1 MAQQID
7 FEGQPVAWLDLG
19 SGAPALVFVHG
30 ALCDHHDWDAQIDA
44 FRTRHRV
51 LAPDL
56 PGHGGSS
63 KEPVVIGVQAYGRM
77 LRAACQRLG
86 LDNVVLVGHSMGCR
100 AVLQAAVGADGTPWP
115 GLRGLVLV
123 DGAYLVPQML
133 GPIDDAQRARLAD
146 EAHARAAAL
155 YADVEPAER
164 ARIGIAQMFFD
175 ERFARERDAMIER
188 ARTLSAS
195 TARTLM
201 PDFARWDVAH
211 MEPTLARLSVPV
223 LALVCTYMSA
233 AHRRV
238 QLDAH
243 TRTPWM
249 QALEHHVDRLTLERV
264 EGAGHF
270 PMIEQPQHVNERIR
284 MWLDALPPR

>member
-1 MAQQID
+1 MHTLD
-7 FEGQPVAWLDLG
+7 FEGQPVRWHDQGTG
-19 SGAPALVFVHG
+19 SPALVFVHG
-30 ALCDHHDWDAQIDA
+30 ALCDHHDWDAQLDA
-44 FRTRHRV
+44 FRARHRV

-56 PGHGGSS
+56 PGHGASGKDPSA
-63 KEPVVIGVQAYGRM
+63 IGVQAYGRM
-77 LRAACQRLG
+77 LRAACGQFGLG
-86 LDNVVLVGHSMGCR
+86 NLVLVGHSMGCR
-100 AVLQAAVGADGTPWP
+100 AVLQAAVGADGTALP

-123 DGAYLVPQML
+123 DGAYLVPELPGSLTAERRRQ
-133 GPIDDAQRARLAD
+133 LAD

-164 ARIGIAQMFFD
+164 ARVGIGQMFFD
-175 ERFARERDAMIER
+175 ERFAAVRDAMVER
-188 ARTLSAS
+188 ARALPAT

-211 MEPTLARLSVPV
+211 LEDALARLRIPV

-238 QLDAH
+238 RLDAD

-249 QALEHHVDRLTLERV
+249 QALERHVPQLTLERV

-270 PMIEQPQHVNERIR
+270 PMIEQPAHVNARIR
-284 MWLDALPPR
+284 AWLDALPAG

>member
-1 MAQQID
+1 MATLD
-7 FEGQPVAWLDLG
+7 FEGQAVHWVDQG

-30 ALCDHHDWDAQIDA
+30 ALCDHHDWDHQLEA

-56 PGHGGSS
+56 PGHGASGKDPSS
-63 KEPVVIGVQAYGRM
+63 IGVLAYGRM
-77 LRAACQRLG
+77 LRTACRQLG
-86 LDNVVLVGHSMGCR
+86 LDDLVLVGHSMGCR
-100 AVLQAAVGADGTPWP
+100 AVLQAAVGADGAALP

-123 DGAYLVPQML
+123 DGAYLVPEL
-133 GPIDDAQRARLAD
+133 PGPQTAEQRQSLAD
-146 EAHARAAAL
+146 AAHARAAAL

-175 ERFARERDAMIER
+175 ERFAAVRDAMIDR
-188 ARTLSAS
+188 ARALPAS

-211 MEPTLARLSVPV
+211 LEDALARLRIPV

-238 QLDAH
+238 QLDAA

-249 QALEHHVDRLTLERV
+249 QALERHVPRCTLERID
-264 EGAGHF
+264 GAGHF
-270 PMIEQPQHVNERIR
+270 PMIEDPERVNARVR
-284 MWLDALPPR
+284 AWLDALPAG